1 MGGDATSPTVTQPGT
16 VLTIQKAGILGVP
29 PTTMVVCPAKF
40 SDGTLH
46 PPTSIC
52 ATMIKR
58 SSRPLAVGEKVY
70 VTKIDVNSK
79 NDRVSLKIV
88 ECDSCNGTSPPT
100 AYKSQVDFQFAKGL
114 LATGDTSKIEDI
126 IGTVLA
132 AGDSAPA
139 EPQAPPTAAQ
149 PEQPAPAAAPA
160 APAAPASIQLGQT
173 IDQVVAALGQPQK
186 MVDLGSKKIYV
197 YKDLKVTF
205 VDGKVSDVQ

>member
-1 MGGDATSPTVTQPGT
+1 
-16 VLTIQKAGILGVP
+16 
-29 PTTMVVCPAKF
+29 MVVCPAKF
-40 SDGTLH
+40 SDGVLH

-58 SSRPLAVGEKVY
+58 SSRPFAVGEKVY

-79 NDRVSLKIV
+79 NDRIALKIV
-88 ECDSCNGTSPPT
+88 QCDSCNGTNPPT
-100 AYKSQVDFQFAKGL
+100 AFKSEVDFQFAKGL
-114 LATGDTSKIEDI
+114 LATGDASKIEDT
-126 IGTVLA
+126 IGAVLA
-132 AGDSAPA
+132 VGDSSAEAPQPA
-139 EPQAPPTAAQ
+139 PTAAQ
-149 PEQPAPAAAPA
+149 PEQPAPAPAPAA